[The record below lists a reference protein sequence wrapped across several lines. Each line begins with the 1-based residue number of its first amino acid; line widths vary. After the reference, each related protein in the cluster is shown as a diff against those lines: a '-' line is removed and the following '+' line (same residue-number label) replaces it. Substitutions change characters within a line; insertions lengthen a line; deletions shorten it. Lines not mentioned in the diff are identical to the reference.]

1 MSRFL
6 IILICLLLWI
16 QPISAQTVNCVG
28 APPSR
33 LMTGEQ
39 AQVIA
44 IGGSNLRV
52 VPSATADLM
61 NVIPENEL
69 IPVIDGPYCAQSY
82 TWWQVD
88 YAGERGW
95 VAEGVDEFY
104 WLAPYIIQRAQIGD
118 TRIEIQ
124 PNLISSIR
132 LERLADPLRTQFVL
146 EGFPINDNQITPFIV
161 IFDDAPDAI
170 TVDEIEGNTVS
181 QLQSLEM
188 GTRWVDLYFIEPL
201 REDTEISLVYR
212 YMVLTEDNRFVD
224 AYFPISAPNLPLE
237 YNPPQTEIQQYMN
250 DYFEETLLALD
261 ALTDEDFTPMLS
273 QLDGIV
279 RSIRLN
285 APLEESNLFE
295 FVSSGIRLDYNPIL
309 ATSISEDLIP
319 ADDNIPAHILLT
331 FENYPLE
338 TGHISI
344 YRTEDVAGTALST
357 LQQILSRQPSNP
369 PRIPVLSESDAPL
382 MREDLSYI
390 RFINGEGVRYIASF
404 TEGEQVYSYQGLS
417 DNGDYFVSILL
428 PIDAD
433 FMPITVLDM
442 LVQSLQIGE

>member
-1 MSRFL
+1 MSRLL

-16 QPISAQTVNCVG
+16 QPISAQTVSCVG

-69 IPVIDGPYCAQSY
+69 IPVINGPYCAQSY

-118 TRIEIQ
+118 IRIELQ

-146 EGFPINDNQITPFIV
+146 EGFPVNDNQITPFIV
-161 IFDDAPDAI
+161 IFDDPPDD
-170 TVDEIEGNTVS
+170 VNMEEIEGNTVS

-201 REDTEISLVYR
+201 REDSEITLVYR
-212 YMVLTEDNRFVD
+212 YIALTDDNRFVD
-224 AYFPISAPNLPLE
+224 AYFPISVPNLPLE
-237 YNPPQTEIQQYMN
+237 YNPPQSEIQQYMN
-250 DYFEETLLALD
+250 DYFEETLSALD
-261 ALTDEDFTPMLS
+261 SLTDEDFTPTLS
-273 QLDGIV
+273 QIDGIV
-279 RSIRLN
+279 RSIQIN
-285 APLEESNLFE
+285 TPLEESNLFE
-295 FVSSGIRLDYNPIL
+295 FVSSGIRLDYNPVL
-309 ATSISEDLIP
+309 ATSITEDLIP
-319 ADDNIPAHILLT
+319 ADEDIPAHILLT
-331 FENYPLE
+331 FENYPLG
-338 TGHISI
+338 TGHIRI
-344 YRTEDVAGTALST
+344 YRTEDVVGTALST

-404 TEGEQVYSYQGLS
+404 AEGEQVYSYQGLS
-417 DNGDYFVSILL
+417 DNGDYFVSMLL

-433 FMPITVLDM
+433 FMPITILDM